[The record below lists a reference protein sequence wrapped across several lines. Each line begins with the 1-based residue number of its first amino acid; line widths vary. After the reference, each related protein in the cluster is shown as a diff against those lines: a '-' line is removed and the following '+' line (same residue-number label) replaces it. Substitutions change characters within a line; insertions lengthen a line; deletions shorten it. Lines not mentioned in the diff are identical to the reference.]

1 MRHVFSTL
9 AELFDYSTATYS
21 KRMVSDYVDGGA
33 RYTFSSFRDKCDWLS
48 GLLSTFGINASDKI
62 AILSENQPNW
72 AVAFFAI
79 TTSGRIA
86 VPMLP
91 EVSPNEVENIL
102 HHSDAKAIFVSRKQI
117 TKISSETLAQ
127 LQLVIDISTFTLI
140 KADDSKYTC
149 DGRTQRP
156 DPMDIAAII
165 YTSGT
170 TGNAKGVMLSHRNFC
185 ANVLEAWYAHPVYRK
200 DVFLSILPLAHTYE
214 MSIGMIYPFST
225 GSSVYYIQKLPT
237 PTILTQALAKIRP
250 TTILSVP
257 LIIEKVINHKVLPT
271 IAASRFLTHLEKHL
285 PFLLHFLVGRKLM
298 KQFGGRIRFF
308 GIGGSKLDIQVETFL
323 RKIRFPYAI
332 GYGLTETA
340 PLICDAGPK
349 RTHLGSTGTASHQ
362 VSVRLAD
369 VNPETGI
376 GELQV
381 KGPNVMLGY
390 YKDYRRTLDVMT
402 PDGWFRTGD
411 MASTDKKKRYYIH
424 GRSGNVIIGSSG
436 ENIYP
441 EEIESVIN
449 NMENVNESLV
459 ISRSGQLVALVQLI
473 DGVIDWDLEGEDR
486 FIENM
491 EKRRKELKDAVNAK
505 VSQFL
510 KIKDVEFM
518 KEPFNKTA
526 THKIRRF
533 LYQENQGNKENKE
546 SRTDSMNGSKNKN
559 DNNHKDNGHK
569 EDNKPL
575 A

>member
-1 MRHVFSTL
+1 MRHDFNTL
-9 AELFDYSTATYS
+9 AELYDYSTATYS
-21 KRMVSDYVDGGA
+21 KRTVSDFVDGGA
-33 RYTFSSFRDKCDWLS
+33 HYTFSGFREKCDWLS
-48 GLLSTFGINASDKI
+48 GRLSTFGINASDKI

-91 EVSPNEVENIL
+91 ELSANEVENIL
-102 HHSDAKAIFVSRKQI
+102 RHSETKAIFVSSRQMA
-117 TKISSETLAQ
+117 KISPETMAQ
-127 LQLVIDISTFTLI
+127 LRLVIDISTFTLI

-185 ANVLEAWYAHPVYRK
+185 ANVLEAWYAHPVYRR

-225 GSSVYYIQKLPT
+225 GSSVYYIQKPPT
-237 PTILTQALAKIRP
+237 PTILTQALARIRP
-250 TTILSVP
+250 TTMLSVP
-257 LIIEKVINHKVLPT
+257 LIIEKVINYKVLPT
-271 IAASRFLTHLEKHL
+271 IAASRFLTYLQKHL

-308 GIGGSKLDIQVETFL
+308 GIGGSKLDIQVESFL

-362 VSVRLAD
+362 VSVRLAN

-390 YKDYRRTLDVMT
+390 YKDYHRTQAVMT
-402 PDGWFRTGD
+402 DDGWFRTGD
-411 MASTDKKKRYYIH
+411 MASTDKKRRYYIH
-424 GRSGNVIIGSSG
+424 GRSGNVIIGASG

-449 NMENVNESLV
+449 NMESVNESLV

-491 EKRRKELKDAVNAK
+491 EKRRKEIKDAVNAK

-533 LYQENQGNKENKE
+533 LYQESKENPE
-546 SRTDSMNGSKNKN
+546 TPTGSPNKN
-559 DNNHKDNGHK
+559 NSNNNKDNGRK